1 MLTISQ
7 LAAYA
12 GVTVRAVR
20 HYHHRGLLPE
30 PERDSSG
37 YRRYDAQAVID
48 LLRIKTLADA
58 GVPLARVESLLDAS
72 PDELSMTVGDLDAE
86 LALRIK
92 ELREHRKRLA
102 QLAAGERLYLPEEVA
117 AYLDR
122 LREMGISE
130 RLVQSER
137 DAWILLA
144 ARMPEH
150 VSSWAKEKRLGFDD
164 PEFRRLYLAYDE
176 AFDWEPDD
184 PRLEQIAA
192 DATAL
197 TMSLYSDKEPTEADM
212 MIMNDHEVLALITS
226 HALQSPAWQRIEE
239 LANAQLERL
248 AREAEPPP
256 AG

>member
-1 MLTISQ
+1 VLTISQ

-20 HYHHRGLLPE
+20 HYHQRGLLAE

-58 GVPLARVESLLDAS
+58 GVPLARVESLLNADPVQLA
-72 PDELSMTVGDLDAE
+72 DTVEELDAE
-86 LALRIK
+86 LARRIK
-92 ELREHRKRLA
+92 ELRDHRKRLT
-102 QLAAGERLYLPEEVA
+102 QLAAGDRLYLPEEVA

-122 LREMGISE
+122 LREIGISD

-137 DAWILLA
+137 DGWILLA

-150 VSSWAKEKRLGFDD
+150 VGTWATEKRLGFDS

-176 AFDWEPDD
+176 AFDWDPDD
-184 PRLEQIAA
+184 PRLETIAA

-197 TMSLYSDKEPTEADM
+197 MMSLYADKQPTEADL

-226 HALQSPAWQRIEE
+226 HSLQSPAWTRIEE
-239 LANAQLERL
+239 LGNAELQRL
-248 AREAEPPP
+248 VED